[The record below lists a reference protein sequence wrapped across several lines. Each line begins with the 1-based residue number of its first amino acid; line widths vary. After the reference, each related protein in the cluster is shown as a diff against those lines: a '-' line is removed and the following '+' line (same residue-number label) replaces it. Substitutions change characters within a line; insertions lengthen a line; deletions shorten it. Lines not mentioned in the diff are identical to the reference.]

1 MRRFIKMSLRTY
13 IIYLTAFGCIVFL
26 FCSNYETVIK
36 PSIYKHDEK
45 LVSSLL
51 CIVEYPVIE
60 PVKINFQD
68 EKTVPPPGWLK
79 DFGGQF
85 ENRPGVYEGSQLMYG
100 WKRVDSEIPL
110 DITGNGRARNEPEDV
125 LLSTF
130 VHMQANDI
138 NSLFYGIFKGKK
150 IDSYWELKLLNG
162 VYKVTVAVGDGEVG
176 RAPENDCI
184 NVEGVKTI
192 YNFVP
197 IGRLRSPGRFKTS
210 TVTVTVSDGA
220 LTIDA
225 IGGTNT
231 KICYVEVDPISISPY
246 VYLTAGSQNLLVD
259 KNRKDSN
266 TVAVSLHNSLN
277 TNIKYE
283 LTTTYDKNSNGV
295 CWLNKL
301 KSVTR
306 GVDSVA
312 AFDYSSAKKMH
323 VGTYTATVHVA
334 ATGYSYSV
342 INLALRVVDHKR
354 PYVISSTPING
365 SRVTYNNVT
374 IAANNLF
381 VPVANGVKG
390 GVDNSTITNE
400 TVKLLKIGNG
410 ESVEVA
416 GTVQGTGGGDA
427 ISFAPARPLE
437 PNTIYKFLI
446 TSGVKSYAGASFMPF
461 ETAFSTVSA
470 PVDSS
475 NLINAS
481 FTKIS
486 IPGTQN
492 KKYTS
497 LTFGPDGKF
506 YALKIDGSIERFD
519 IDHVSGMLTNMIL
532 INTLVARYGE
542 TTAIGLTFDPGSTS
556 SNLVAWVSLSSS
568 GLTSA
573 PMFDGN
579 IVRLSG
585 KDLKDEQLMI
595 TKLPRSTRDH
605 MVNSMAFG
613 PDSALYIS
621 VGSNSSAGEYDK
633 GWQRDETLLAG
644 SILRL
649 DIKKLKNIKLPLI
662 VQTSANQGLIN
673 QASDLKLKLP
683 DGTYNPYCTAAPL
696 TIFASGIRNAYD
708 MVWHTNGQL
717 YVPANGSGG
726 GGNSPASIKGT
737 RRPDGSYYTGPEIP
751 STKNVPVQ
759 HDWLFRIN
767 PNKPVGFFGHP
778 NPLRGE
784 YVINRGSVDN
794 PNYQPNTKPD
804 INYRGAALDFGF
816 NKSPNGVIEYRSNNF
831 NGALKGKL
839 LVCRFSGGGDIMV
852 LEPGSMVKPI
862 NNGALIDDHIFDIIH
877 TATGVSNYG
886 LEGMNGFANPLDL
899 VEDTITGNLYVS
911 EFNWNE
917 NPNSI
922 SQITL
927 LKANKKKIDQPKP
940 IIYAS
945 GKH

>member
-1 MRRFIKMSLRTY
+1 MRRFLKKSLRVY
-13 IIYLTAFGCIVFL
+13 LIYLTAFGCIVFL

-51 CIVEYPVIE
+51 CIAENPVIE

-100 WKRVDSEIPL
+100 WKRVDNGQPV

-138 NSLFYGIFKGKK
+138 NTLFYGIFKGKK

-176 RAPENDCI
+176 RAAEKDCI

-192 YNFVP
+192 YNFTP
-197 IGRLRSPGRFKTS
+197 MGRVRSPGRFKTS

-231 KICYVEVDPISISPY
+231 KICYVEVDPVSISPY
-246 VYLTAGSQNLLVD
+246 VYLSAGSQNLLVD
-259 KNRKDSN
+259 KNNKDSN
-266 TVAVSLHNSLN
+266 TIDVNIHNSLN

-283 LTTTYDKNSNGV
+283 VSTSYDKESNGV
-295 CWLNKL
+295 GWLNKL
-301 KSVTR
+301 KNVKE
-306 GVDSVA
+306 GDSVIT
-312 AFDYSSAKKMH
+312 FDYSAARAMPT
-323 VGTYTATVHVA
+323 GTYTASVHVSA
-334 ATGYSYSV
+334 NGYSNAV

-354 PYVISSTPING
+354 PYVISATPING
-365 SRVTYNNVT
+365 SSVTYNNIT

-381 VPVANGVKG
+381 IPVAKGVKG
-390 GVDNSTITNE
+390 GVNNSTITNE
-400 TVKLLKIGNG
+400 TVKLLKISNG
-410 ESVEVA
+410 ESIEVA
-416 GTVQGTGGGDA
+416 GNVQGTGGGDA
-427 ISFAPARPLE
+427 ISFAPAKPLE
-437 PNTIYKFLI
+437 PNTIYKFVI
-446 TSGVKSYAGASFMPF
+446 TSGVKSYAGTSFMPF
-461 ETAFSTVSA
+461 ETAFSTASA
-470 PVDSS
+470 PVDSA
-475 NLINAS
+475 NLLNAS

-506 YALKIDGSIERFD
+506 YALKMDGSIERFD
-519 IDHVSGMLTNMIL
+519 VDHTSGMLTNMTL
-532 INTLVARYGE
+532 INTLVAKYGE
-542 TTAIGLTFDPGSTS
+542 ITAIGLTFDPGSTS
-556 SNLVAWVSLSSS
+556 SNLVAWVSFSSS
-568 GLTSA
+568 GLTAA
-573 PMFDGN
+573 PVFDGN
-579 IVRLSG
+579 ITRLSG
-585 KDLKDEQLMI
+585 NALKDEQLMV
-595 TKLPRSTRDH
+595 TRLPRSTRDH

-613 PDSALYIS
+613 PDGALYIS

-644 SILRL
+644 AILRL
-649 DIKKLKNIKLPLI
+649 DLKKLRDVKLPLN
-662 VQTSANQGLIN
+662 VQTTANQGLIN
-673 QASDLKLKLP
+673 QASDLALKLP
-683 DGTYNPYCTAAPL
+683 DGTYNPYCLTAPL

-726 GGNSPASIKGT
+726 GGNSPASVKGT
-737 RRPDGSYYTGPEIP
+737 RRPDGTYYTGAEIP
-751 STKNVPVQ
+751 STRSVPVQ
-759 HDWLFRIN
+759 HDWLFRVN

-794 PNYQPNTKPD
+794 PNYQSNTKPD
-804 INYRGAALDFGF
+804 INYRGAAYDFGF

-852 LEPGSMVKPI
+852 LEPGSMLKQ
-862 NNGALIDDHIFDIIH
+862 NNKGASTDDHIYDITH
-877 TATGVSNYG
+877 AATGASNYG

-899 VEDTITGNLYVS
+899 VEDTITGNLYIS

-927 LKANKKKIDQPKP
+927 LKANKKDIEQSKP
-940 IIYAS
+940 TVYAS
-945 GKH
+945 GKR